1 MSDTPHLRDTLSG
14 QAGLL
19 TELVAQAIQPTLD
32 NLSISYGAFELLTA
46 VHASEGDANQAEIAR
61 RLGITAPSLT
71 EAVRA
76 AIQAG
81 LVEQVPVP
89 TDARAKNLRITVK
102 GRVALDR
109 IIEQVNETERIMVEG
124 IEDRNLRSA
133 LVVLKTASRNLARK
147 ISVR

>member
-1 MSDTPHLRDTLSG
+1 
-14 QAGLL
+14 
-19 TELVAQAIQPTLD
+19 
-32 NLSISYGAFELLTA
+32 
-46 VHASEGDANQAEIAR
+46 
-61 RLGITAPSLT
+61 LGITAPSLT